1 MAKTEVMRVHFIAIG
16 GAVMHNLAI
25 ALHNKGYRVTG
36 SDDEIFEPS
45 KSRLEENGLLPEK
58 QGWDPVKITA
68 DIDTVILGM
77 HARGDNPELIRA
89 RELGLKIMSFP
100 EYLYEQTKDKKRIVA
115 AGSHGKTTTT
125 AMIMHVF
132 RFLEISFDY
141 MVGSMIDGFDTMVG
155 LSDTSEFAVLE
166 GDEYLTS
173 ALDPRPKFHLYMPDI
188 AILNGIAWDHM
199 NVFPTFENYVD
210 QFRIFIEKISNG
222 GTLIYFEGDP
232 EVKRIALEAKNNII
246 KKPYKVHG
254 YFQNKTGFYAATH
267 NRVVPM
273 KIFGDHNMQNL
284 SAAKEACLAAG
295 ISEDDFYRAIQSFE
309 GTSKRLQ
316 KLYGNENGDA
326 YLDFAHS
333 PSKVKA
339 TVEAIAARYP
349 GKDIVACL
357 ELHTF
362 SSLNINFLP
371 QYHGTLENASFPFVY
386 FNPHAVQI
394 KKLPSL
400 SVEEVRKAFG
410 KKDIMVF
417 DNSSEMFSFIRKQK
431 FKNPVYLFMSSGDF
445 DGKNLLELSE
455 DLLQTNKNN

>member
-1 MAKTEVMRVHFIAIG
+1 MKVHFIAIG

-25 ALHNKGYRVTG
+25 ALHKKGYRVTG

-45 KSRLEENGLLPEK
+45 RSRLSENGLLPEK
-58 QGWDPVKITA
+58 QGWDPEKITA

-77 HARGDNPELIRA
+77 HARGDNPELIHA
-89 RELGLKIMSFP
+89 REMGLKIMSFP
-100 EYLYEQTKDKKRIVA
+100 EYLYEQTKNKKRIVV

-132 RFLEISFDY
+132 RFLGISFDY

-155 LSDTSEFAVLE
+155 LYDTSEFAVLE

-210 QFRIFIEKISNG
+210 QFRIFIDKISVG
-222 GTLIYFEGDP
+222 GTLIYFEDDS
-232 EVKRIALEAKNNII
+232 EVRKIALDAKNNIF

-273 KIFGDHNMQNL
+273 KIFGGHNMQNL

-316 KLYGNENGDA
+316 KLYSNENGDA

-339 TVEAIAARYP
+339 TVEAVAARYP
-349 GKDIVACL
+349 GRDIIACL
-357 ELHTF
+357 ELHTY

-371 QYHGTLENASFPFVY
+371 QYHGTLENASFPFIY
-386 FNPHAVQI
+386 FNPHATI
-394 KKLPSL
+394 LKKLPSL
-400 SVEEVRKAFG
+400 SINEVRKAFG
-410 KKDIMVF
+410 DTNIMVF
-417 DNSSEMFSFIRKQK
+417 DNSIKMFSYIRKQK
-431 FKNPVYLFMSSGDF
+431 FRNPVYLFMSSGDF
-445 DGKNLLELSE
+445 DGMNLLEISE
-455 DLLQTNKNN
+455 DLLKQ